1 MGKIKKTPSERH
13 TATISPAITEFVQDA
28 TRTPLHELPAKLVAF
43 PRLWPLPRG
52 DLYHWI
58 PLLDRFDHI
67 LELFNKEYAL
77 REGPQTQPFECRL
90 LEKGD
95 EEEGMPYPS
104 AGAQK
109 QELDAN
115 GFSEEGD
122 RELVESIVYFTRI
135 LLEHC
140 GNRSLYASSGH
151 INDLL
156 HTTSLSLLK
165 AALKLGLRLAQRYQV
180 ARYKNNSTSMQPTL
194 LANHYNF
201 NLDNLHKLALPFPKP
216 PSSLSNA
223 AAITPGKGKDKVV
236 PASSFNPS
244 DLATLVKEP
253 LSGTLK
259 RELSNVN
266 VTFYDQPAA
275 SAKPSVTHALPTEAV
290 QTSPTP
296 VRRTSALGPS
306 RDRPSA
312 GDRSHS
318 SNDVSDTP
326 VKSLEVDPSNAPKT
340 YQLPAAEVAET
351 PAWKLVLDALPHV
364 PKESQFDLLNRIRIA
379 HVFASPQPPIHLL
392 METRLLAIANLA
404 YAVVENKFQ
413 EKIGQ
418 ADGEEPRRFHLAQQL
433 CDLLQ
438 PVANGE
444 SILTLDLETT
454 VLQTLEAL
462 VRLKHKWSEVV
473 EALAITVNHG
483 ILYYELRR
491 AIATLHSEDHADT
504 ELELK
509 ETEWRTSVLTLV
521 DTVSQANP
529 QAKYAERMLAA
540 GVMDIEIEVLTLRT
554 GRAERHQEKVIGFLD
569 AYIHNITSSF
579 QNLSA
584 LKGLDILSDLA
595 KYEVDTSLANLE
607 RGQGMPAS
615 YKSKVIDYD
624 IPYYQQATLRVLF
637 KFIVHLFD
645 HASGIH
651 DRELRNLLDSP
662 QMLGA
667 LRTVIA
673 RASVFGS
680 NVWSGAVNTVSNF
693 IHNEPTSYQVVA
705 EAGLAKGILETIT
718 KSTLPDEVPADFE
731 PKVSYEPEPVEV
743 VNGEVTLP
751 TVGGILPVGETICD
765 IPTAFGAIC
774 LNENGMKL
782 FQLSNAL
789 DKFFDIFV
797 SPAHVR
803 ALEDEGMA
811 AATVGNAFDELSRH
825 HPQLK
830 DQILAAVIKMVKK
843 VRAVTQTLAEQTA
856 VGGKL
861 WKLPSGTEEA
871 EVAGGMRA
879 VAGHGVVEAS
889 GRITADDINEDAYE
903 RAFATPYISTC
914 MKFLEGFFHNVSMCQ
929 SFCVNGGA
937 EVIIDLATSPS
948 HPSDLVAYS
957 VFGKMATVVKRMCE
971 EKPHLVIP
979 SLLARTQSALKN
991 LKPLIESSEPGSYFR
1006 QFTDPK
1012 VAVVADAGAVA
1023 AGTTVVK
1030 SLLSAHILSHM
1041 LGRALVLS
1049 NPNPRH
1055 ASVSQIFIQLNFT
1068 DVYVELVDAFSKLH
1082 SACLWENL
1090 ALKEQFAET
1099 EQWRIG
1105 TDPKPFS
1112 PRRINAQ
1119 GYVEVPERSSNSS
1132 NSSSGGSSNSEG
1144 KTDSDPKG
1152 FSESE
1157 IGETKAELFAFKNT
1171 RAIRYLVS
1179 QTPTGIESFFQN
1191 LGQILIPK
1199 RSSDL
1204 TTKQHAGLVADH
1216 LAKSALSELEI
1227 RKLGKVDE
1235 AAELKYVGHVLHCTT
1250 RMLLRTSHN
1259 HDTMGGKEAVT
1270 LVLLKFYMAGG
1281 FEKLQENLTRFSDIL
1296 SRTEE
1301 KSEGVE
1307 TAARESLF
1315 TILSFYSHVVRS
1327 KCINDSAQSSLLS
1340 VRGSEHA
1347 DYFSSGQFL
1356 VELRKVVLDTVTT
1369 LWHSDAIV
1377 KMGDQNVK
1385 AIIEILKFILK
1396 AEGEERALARIEGAT
1411 RRIATSQP
1419 EFVLKHFNNV
1429 DKVKSAGVEGD
1440 LAREALYRCNNSEV
1454 HATEYAV
1461 LRKAHG
1467 APRFSIPGGDK
1478 EPESASSSSRLQTAE
1493 MRDAGAEE
1501 PTVSSSQEIA
1511 SSDQDMSDDGDFGS
1525 LGALPQDMLSADMRA
1540 ISGTPAMLDLM
1551 RQVAPSDGISAAPPA
1566 EDTKRPF
1573 ITVEDLGEARDQV
1586 RADIIDRCLEVLS
1599 AQPSITFDLADLIQ
1613 AAVAKSGEGANPK
1626 AEIGNTLVSSLLSL
1640 QGEEGP
1646 DSGLKIASYAHLVA
1660 LIMQERDFF
1669 DSTLDELKD
1678 NFDSFINWIQL
1689 LPDQKAEDAP
1699 WIEMLL
1705 LIMERVLAEDE
1716 QPIEVEWNSPSID
1729 EPNKPLPEPKAVDP
1743 VVPAETRTQ
1752 LFSTIVD
1759 LLPKVGKNSSLAL
1772 SITRVL
1778 VILTRRRDLASQLSE
1793 KMCMSRLFMMIRQLA
1808 GAVGEKLQSSF
1819 LLVLRHM
1826 VEDEQTIRQ
1835 IMKTEIKNAFDNQ
1848 RGARID
1854 TTSYTRNMY
1863 HIVLRDPK
1871 MFVEVTQE
1879 MVEIPRFDGR
1889 PERAQTLGLKPVPPP
1904 EEKSAE
1910 ASEDSAAVEASS
1922 ETQAKPTEAKNP
1934 TTDSTDSIV
1943 AYLLREL
1950 SSYREVEDKPVLK
1963 KQESKAVSS
1972 GDSATTGDSD
1982 MADAATVDKAGEEK
1996 KEEKPVFK
2004 AEEHTIY
2011 IYKCFLLQCL
2021 SELLAC
2027 YSRTKLEFIN
2037 FSRKSDSQPATPSKP
2052 RSGTLMYLLNS
2063 LLPTGSLEHKDDI
2076 AHRKRQVTSNWA
2088 TTVLVAL
2095 CSQTQEK
2102 QRARTAIPDSEE
2114 NADLLFVRRFVLDH
2128 AIKAYKDATTSPEPL
2143 DQRYSKL
2150 LAIADLFDRMLNAKA
2165 DRQSPIN
2172 AAGYEKS
2179 RQQLGRLMYEKN
2191 LIAAL
2196 TSSVAEL
2203 DLNFPNAKRAV
2214 KHILVPLKTL
2224 TDLAVDLSQ
2233 RAELSSAPGTSTD
2246 EDDIASVTSASEED
2260 SDDEREQTP
2269 DLYRNSALGIYN
2281 AEEDDD
2287 DDEEDDEDDEEME
2300 DYEGYEEEMEFDED
2314 DAAAP
2319 GDVVSDDD
2327 DDEDMEGLEDEM
2339 GPIEGLHGDRME
2351 VEVIDESDDDED
2363 DESGDDEEDEDE
2375 EGFSDHDLEEVTG
2388 DEENASMGDDM
2399 EEADWEDEADDYD
2412 DEEDAA
2418 HHGGPLDHIA
2428 QVLGEPLDGELDDR
2442 LEVAGADE
2450 GDEFFEDEMPPGD
2463 EEDDDEED
2471 EIDFDGD
2478 VVYEP
2483 EHEDEEMDEMG
2494 WEWDVPPPAI
2504 GRGHHHHRHGG
2515 QGNLNEFLD
2524 FMNADP
2530 LRPAPSRYHRGPGN
2544 SRGEEEGTNPLLQRN
2559 SGGADR
2565 MGGATPPFLPRT
2577 ARAAQANIIGDLVA
2591 AMNRPGGHDLE
2602 RMGIDPRQLMNVRG
2616 GMPPVFAISSRGG
2629 AQFIDVDPRRPWRDQ
2644 IPGFGT
2650 SSSRSGAA
2658 TDEGQAVDFRPTITS
2673 ARWQEEARM
2682 LFSGKH
2688 HDKATRVIHTVLRL
2702 LLPAAMEAK
2711 KLRDKE
2717 EAERRVAEEKARDE
2731 ERKKVEAE
2739 RKEREEREQ
2748 KEREEKEAKEAEE
2761 AAARAREAAESA
2773 PEALESTQASTM
2785 EGVEQQATDAAGDA
2799 AATEQAPPRER
2810 VTITIRGRE
2819 LDITE
2824 LGIDREYI
2832 EALPEEFREDVIMGQ
2847 FAERRAAER
2856 AEARQTGEAPSE
2868 ISREFLDALP
2878 PEIQAELLASEARD
2892 RRQREQ
2898 QEARRQSRAQGAP
2911 IAQPQDM
2918 DQVDFL
2924 ATLDPGLR
2932 QTVLMEQDPDMLNL
2946 LPEELQREAR
2956 ELLGDRPRHRA
2967 PRDIRHRGPHV
2978 INVPA
2983 GGAPAAGEEEIEER
2997 TRSRPVVQM
3006 LDKPGVATLL
3016 RLMFVSLHH
3025 RAKTSLHCILSD
3037 VCKNN
3042 QNRAEVISILLSIL
3056 QDGTADVGAVERSF
3070 AQLSLR
3076 AKQVAGSKTPQPL
3089 KRTLTGQV
3097 VTPATELSPLNI
3109 VQQCLGTLGALSS
3122 DNPKVQTF
3130 FLSEHETISNQKTK
3144 AAKKNKGKESKAPK
3158 YPLNALLMLL
3168 DRKLITENTGVMETL
3183 AGLLSRVTHPLHLS
3197 AKRKEADAKKEA
3209 EKKQAEEAKATS
3221 SKPADDVDMQEVSV
3235 GTTGGPSADAEATST
3250 EEATEEVKED
3260 SKPEPK
3266 KKRELEMPE
3275 VPEENIRLVIN
3286 ILALRECPSKTF
3298 SDTLDIIK
3306 HLCAIPGAK
3315 EIFGKELI
3323 RQAQELGQSIVADL
3337 EDLAGQIGT
3346 AKTGVDL
3353 QGMAL
3358 AKFSS
3363 SGSQQRRLLQVLI
3376 ALDHLF
3382 DPKRGM
3388 GQQNAVNGSVD
3399 PQLKEDIL
3407 TTLSESTTFEQLWKN
3422 LSLCLAAIRQR
3433 GNMVNVA
3440 TILLPLIETLFV
3452 VCRNSALKEPISG
3465 TVEVTSGTPPPETR
3479 MEGLFFSFTEE
3490 HRKILNELIRNNP
3503 KLMNGNLSILAK
3515 NSKVLEF
3522 DNKRNYFN
3530 RKLHTR
3536 ADRSQPHGNSLQLA
3550 VRRDHVFLDSYKAL
3564 YYKSGDEIKNGK
3576 LNIRF
3581 NGEEGIDAGG
3591 VSREWFA
3598 VMARQMF
3605 NPDYALFNPVA
3616 SDRTTFHPNKLSGIN
3631 DEHLSFFKFIG
3642 RVIGKALYE
3651 GRLLDA
3657 HFSRA
3662 VYRRMLGKSVSL
3674 KDMETLDLDYYRSL
3688 VWILENDITDVTF
3701 ETFSAEVEA
3710 FGVTETVDLVPGGRD
3725 IAVTEENKQEYV
3737 RLVVEHRLIKSVEA
3751 QLDAFLGGF
3760 HDIVPS
3766 ELVSIFNEQELELL
3780 ISGLPDI
3787 DVDDWKNT
3795 TEYHNYQS
3803 TSPQIQ
3809 WFWRAVKSFDEEE
3822 RAKLLQF
3829 VTGTSKVPLNGFKE
3843 LEGMN
3848 GFAKFNIHR
3857 DYSSKDKLPT
3867 SHTCF
3872 NQLDLPEYES
3882 YEHLRQQLYTAVTA
3896 GNEYFGF
3903 A

>member
-1 MGKIKKTPSERH
+1 MGRIKKTPSERH

-28 TRTPLHELPAKLVAF
+28 TKTPLHELPAKLAAF

-77 REGPQTQPFECRL
+77 REGPQTQPFERRL

-109 QELDAN
+109 QELDAQ

-122 RELVESIVYFTRI
+122 RELVESVVYFTRI

-165 AALKLGLRLAQRYQV
+165 ATLKLGLRLAQRYQV
-180 ARYKNNSTSMQPTL
+180 ARYKNNSASMQPTL

-223 AAITPGKGKDKVV
+223 AAITPGKGKDKVA

-244 DLATLVKEP
+244 DLASLVKEP
-253 LSGTLK
+253 ISGTLK

-275 SAKPSVTHALPTEAV
+275 SAKPQATQTLPTEAV

-312 GDRSHS
+312 GDRTQS
-318 SNDVSDTP
+318 SNDASDTP

-340 YQLPAAEVAET
+340 YQLPGTEVAET
-351 PAWKLVLDALPHV
+351 PAWKLVAEALPHV
-364 PKESQFDLLNRIRIA
+364 PKESQYDLLNRIRIA
-379 HVFASPQPPIHLL
+379 HVFASSQPPIHLL
-392 METRLLAIANLA
+392 LETRLLAIANLA
-404 YAVVENKFQ
+404 YAVIEAKFQ

-438 PVANGE
+438 PIANGE
-444 SILTLDLETT
+444 SALTLDLETT

-483 ILYYELRR
+483 ILYYELRK
-491 AIATLHSEDHADT
+491 AVATLHSEDHADA

-509 ETEWRTSVLTLV
+509 ETEWRTATLTLV

-554 GRAERHQEKVIGFLD
+554 GRAERHQEKVIGFLE
-569 AYIHNITSSF
+569 AYIHNIPSSF
-579 QNLSA
+579 QTLST

-595 KYEVDTSLANLE
+595 KFEVDTSLANLE

-624 IPYYQQATLRVLF
+624 IPYYKQATLRVLF

-645 HASGIH
+645 HGSGVH

-667 LRTVIA
+667 LSTVIA
-673 RASVFGS
+673 RATVFGS

-705 EAGLAKGILETIT
+705 EAGLAKSILETIT

-731 PKVSYEPEPVEV
+731 PTVSFEPEPVEV
-743 VNGEVTLP
+743 VDGEVRLP
-751 TVGGILPVGETICD
+751 TVVGILPVGETICD

-843 VRAVTQTLAEQTA
+843 VKAVTQALAEQKA

-861 WKLPSGTEEA
+861 WKIPSGTDDA
-871 EVAGGMRA
+871 EVAGGLRA

-889 GRITADDINEDAYE
+889 ARITADSISEGAFE
-903 RAFATPYISTC
+903 RANATPFISAC
-914 MKFLEGFFHNVSMCQ
+914 AKFLEGFFHNPSMCQ

-937 EVIIDLATSPS
+937 EIVIDLATSPS
-948 HPSDLVAYS
+948 NPPDLVAYS
-957 VFGKMATVVKRMCE
+957 VFSKMATVVKRMCE

-979 SLLARTQSALKN
+979 SLLARTQAALRD
-991 LKPLIESSEPGSYFR
+991 LKPIIESQDPGSYFR
-1006 QFTDPK
+1006 QFTDPQ
-1012 VAVVADAGAVA
+1012 VAGAADASTIA
-1023 AGTTVVK
+1023 AGTTVIK
-1030 SLLSAHILSHM
+1030 ALTSAHVLSHM
-1041 LGRALVLS
+1041 LGRALVPS
-1049 NPNPRH
+1049 NTSPRH
-1055 ASVSQIFIQLNFT
+1055 ASLNQVFTILNFT

-1090 ALKEQFAET
+1090 ALKEQFADNEK
-1099 EQWRIG
+1099 WRNG
-1105 TDPKPFS
+1105 TDPKPFN
-1112 PRRINAQ
+1112 PRRINAH
-1119 GYVEVPERSSNSS
+1119 GFVELPQSSSNSA
-1132 NSSSGGSSNSEG
+1132 SSNSDG
-1144 KTDSDPKG
+1144 KSDTDPKG
-1152 FSESE
+1152 LSESE

-1191 LGQILIPK
+1191 LGQVLIPK
-1199 RSSDL
+1199 RTTDL
-1204 TTKQHAGLVADH
+1204 NTKQHAGLVADH
-1216 LAKSALSELEI
+1216 LAKSALSELDT

-1235 AAELKYVGHVLHCTT
+1235 AAELKYIGHVLHCTT
-1250 RMLLRTSHN
+1250 RMLLRNSHN
-1259 HDTMGGKEAVT
+1259 IDTVGGKEAVT
-1270 LVLLKFYMAGG
+1270 LVLLKFYLAGG
-1281 FEKLQENLTRFSDIL
+1281 FDKLQANLTRFSDVL
-1296 SRTEE
+1296 SRTDE
-1301 KSEGVE
+1301 KSETVE
-1307 TAARESLF
+1307 TAAREGLS
-1315 TILSFYSHVVRS
+1315 TILAFYCQIVRS
-1327 KCINDSAQSSLLS
+1327 KCINDAAQSSLLS
-1340 VRGSEHA
+1340 VRGTDNA
-1347 DYFSSGQFL
+1347 DFFSPGQFL

-1385 AIIEILKFILK
+1385 AIIEVLKFILK
-1396 AEGEERALARIEGAT
+1396 AEGEERAIPRSEGAT
-1411 RRIATSQP
+1411 RRVTTAEP
-1419 EFVLKHFNNV
+1419 DFVLKQFNNV
-1429 DKVKSAGVEGD
+1429 DKVKAAGFPGD
-1440 LAREALYRCNNSEV
+1440 LAREALYRCNNHEV
-1454 HATEYAV
+1454 NATEYAA
-1461 LRKAHG
+1461 LRKNHG
-1467 APRFSIPGGDK
+1467 APRFSIPGGDQK
-1478 EPESASSSSRLQTAE
+1478 QRGGKRPGVPSLPEALTA
-1493 MRDAGAEE
+1493 
-1501 PTVSSSQEIA
+1501 VSSSQEVP
-1511 SSDQDMSDDGDFGS
+1511 SSDHDMSDDENFGS
-1525 LGALPQDMLSADMRA
+1525 LGALPQDMAGADLRA
-1540 ISGTPAMLDLM
+1540 MADDRPQELQDLLRISG
-1551 RQVAPSDGISAAPPA
+1551 GAAPGPPANDWAPA

-1573 ITVEDLGEARDQV
+1573 ITIEDLTEMRDQV

-1599 AQPSITFDLADLIQ
+1599 AQPNITFDLADLIQ

-1646 DSGLKIASYAHLVA
+1646 ESGLKIASYAHLVA

-1678 NFDSFINWIQL
+1678 NFESFINWIQL
-1689 LPDQKAEDAP
+1689 RPDQKAEDAP

-1716 QPIEVEWNSPSID
+1716 QPVEVEWAAPAID
-1729 EPNKPLPEPKAVDP
+1729 EPTKPLPEPKPVDP
-1743 VVPAETRTQ
+1743 VVPIVTRAQ
-1752 LFSTIVD
+1752 LFNTIVD
-1759 LLPKVGKNSSLAL
+1759 LLPKVGKNASLAL

-1778 VILTRRRDLASQLSE
+1778 VILTRRRNLATQLSE

-1835 IMKTEIKNAFDNQ
+1835 IMRTEIKNAFEGQ
-1848 RGARID
+1848 RAMRAID
-1854 TTSYTRNMY
+1854 TTSYVRNMY
-1863 HIVLRDPK
+1863 HLVLRDPK

-1879 MVEIPRFDGR
+1879 MLEIPRFDGN
-1889 PERAQTLGLKPVPPP
+1889 PNRAQGLALKPAPKP
-1904 EEKSAE
+1904 EEKPADT
-1910 ASEDSAAVEASS
+1910 SEDAKTGEATSDQ
-1922 ETQAKPTEAKNP
+1922 QAKQVDSKPT
-1934 TTDSTDSIV
+1934 TTDSTDGV
-1943 AYLLREL
+1943 VPFLLREL
-1950 SSYREVEDKPVLK
+1950 ASYREVEDTPVTKKP
-1963 KQESKAVSS
+1963 EIKAAASADNAPS
-1972 GDSATTGDSD
+1972 GDVDMPDVASD
-1982 MADAATVDKAGEEK
+1982 DKAGEEK
-1996 KEEKPVFK
+1996 KDEKPVFK

-2011 IYKCFLLQCL
+2011 IYKCFILQCL

-2037 FSRKSDSQPATPSKP
+2037 FSRKAESQPATPSKP
-2052 RSGTLMYLLNS
+2052 RSGTLMYLLNA

-2102 QRARTAIPDSEE
+2102 QRPRSATAETEE
-2114 NADLLFVRRFVLDH
+2114 DTDLLHVRRFVLDH
-2128 AIKAYKDATTSPEPL
+2128 AIKVYKDATTSPEPL

-2150 LAIADLFDRMLNAKA
+2150 LAVADLFDRMLNAKA

-2172 AAGYEKS
+2172 AAGHEKS

-2233 RAELSSAPGTSTD
+2233 RAELSTEPGTSTD
-2246 EDDIASVTSASEED
+2246 EDDIASDTSVSDEDSEE
-2260 SDDEREQTP
+2260 EREQTP

-2300 DYEGYEEEMEFDED
+2300 DYEGYDEEMDFEED

-2319 GDVVSDDD
+2319 GDVVSDESG
-2327 DDEDMEGLEDEM
+2327 DEDMEGLEDEM
-2339 GPIEGLHGDRME
+2339 GPIEGMHGDRME
-2351 VEVIDESDDDED
+2351 VEVIDESDDDDD
-2363 DESGDDEEDEDE
+2363 DESGDNDDESGDE
-2375 EGFSDHDLEEVTG
+2375 EGFDDHDLEEVTG

-2412 DEEDAA
+2412 DEEEAGR
-2418 HHGGPLDHIA
+2418 HGGPLDHIA
-2428 QVLGEPLDGELDDR
+2428 QVLGEPLDGAEHDGH
-2442 LEVAGADE
+2442 LEVVDGED

-2463 EEDDDEED
+2463 DEDDEED
-2471 EIDFDGD
+2471 EIDYDGE

-2483 EHEDEEMDEMG
+2483 EHEDDEMDEMG

-2504 GRGHHHHRHGG
+2504 GRGNHHHHHRHGG
-2515 QGNLNEFLD
+2515 QGGLNEFLD

-2530 LRPAPSRYHRGPGN
+2530 LRPAPSRYHRGPGV
-2544 SRGEEEGTNPLLQRN
+2544 SRGEEEGTNPLLQRGTGN
-2559 SGGADR
+2559 TYPP
-2565 MGGATPPFLPRT
+2565 GGATPPFLPRS
-2577 ARAAQANIIGDLVA
+2577 ARGGGQNIIGDLVA
-2591 AMNRPGGHDLE
+2591 AMNRPGGHELLNV
-2602 RMGIDPRQLMNVRG
+2602 DPRQLIGRA

-2629 AQFIDVDPRRPWRDQ
+2629 AQFVDIDPRRPWREQ
-2644 IPGFGT
+2644 IPGFSA
-2650 SSSRSGAA
+2650 SSSRSGA
-2658 TDEGQAVDFRPTITS
+2658 TTEEGQAVDFRPTITS
-2673 ARWQEEARM
+2673 VRWQEEARM

-2688 HDKATRVIHTVLRL
+2688 HEKATRIIHSLLRL

-2711 KLRDKE
+2711 KLRDQE
-2717 EAERRVAEEKARDE
+2717 EAERRVTEEKAREE
-2731 ERKKVEAE
+2731 ERKKAEAE
-2739 RKEREEREQ
+2739 RKEREEREK

-2761 AAARAREAAESA
+2761 AAARAREAAETTAEA
-2773 PEALESTQASTM
+2773 PEGTQASSM
-2785 EGVEQQATDAAGDA
+2785 EGVEQEATAALSEA
-2799 AATEQAPPRER
+2799 AAPAEEAPARER

-2892 RRQREQ
+2892 RRQQQQ

-2911 IAQPQDM
+2911 VAQPQDM

-2956 ELLGDRPRHRA
+2956 ELLGDRPRHRV
-2967 PRDIRHRGPHV
+2967 PRDQRGPRV

-2983 GGAPAAGEEEIEER
+2983 DGAPAAAGEEEVEER
-2997 TRSRPVVQM
+2997 QRPRPVVQM

-3076 AKQVAGSKTPQPL
+3076 AKQLAGSKTPQPL

-3109 VQQCLGTLGALSS
+3109 VQQCLGTLGALSA

-3130 FLSEHETISNQKTK
+3130 FLSEHETISSQKTK
-3144 AAKKNKGKESKAPK
+3144 SAKKNKGKESKAPK

-3183 AGLLSRVTHPLHLS
+3183 AGLLSRVTQPLHLLT
-3197 AKRKEADAKKEA
+3197 KKKEAEAKKEA
-3209 EKKQAEEAKATS
+3209 EKKAAEEAKASS
-3221 SKPADDVDMQEVSV
+3221 SKANDDVDMQEVSA
-3235 GTTGGPSADAEATST
+3235 GPASGAPVDSQAAST
-3250 EEATEEVKED
+3250 EKTAEEDKAK

-3266 KKRELEMPE
+3266 KKRELEPPE

-3382 DPKRGM
+3382 DPKRQM
-3388 GQQNAVNGSVD
+3388 GQQNATGSVD

-3407 TTLSESTTFEQLWKN
+3407 ATLSESTTFEKLWKN
-3422 LSLCLAAIRQR
+3422 LSLCLGAIRQR

-3452 VCRNSALKEPISG
+3452 VCRNSALKEPG
-3465 TVEVTSGTPPPETR
+3465 TGAVEVAPGTPQPETR
-3479 MEGLFFSFTEE
+3479 MESLFFNFTEE

-3710 FGVTETVDLVPGGRD
+3710 FGVTETVDLIPGGRD

-3795 TEYHNYQS
+3795 TEYHNYQA